1 MKIQDISYYYR
12 TPFYVVRN
20 DLKKINGLFVFLPE
34 LLYDKTLAALDEE
47 DDSNLEKLFGPR
59 WQELL
64 MPSLDVFLSK
74 DGELNGPTE
83 IDDDKYFYEPSW
95 SCDDVK
101 FYYITEQ
108 IALIAMGILKSD
120 NFIIIR
126 RKIMAVMSVSV
137 FAQSLCTLDIPEDV
151 QHEIDL
157 NDVDDSEK
165 IETIDS
171 TSINRESP
179 NTRTLTIKKLKELR
193 ALEIEK
199 DNWKANVSK
208 NVLKFLDNDYEAPKI
223 TSEYYH

>member
-179 NTRTLTIKKLKELR
+179 NTRTLTMKKLKELR

-208 NVLKFLDNDYEAPKI
+208 NVLKFLDNEYEDVKI